1 MKGAELMAIKK
12 KILVPIDGSKNSK
25 RALLEARRYGD
36 YLDVEITLLTV
47 LKPVAPHYYSYLE
60 LSKPDNRARLVEAA
74 EALMKDSVELLGYPE
89 DKVTTKI
96 RRGDPANEILEE
108 ANEGGYQLI
117 IMGSRG
123 LGIFSR
129 SFLGSVSYKVLSHTN
144 INVLI
149 VK

>member
-1 MKGAELMAIKK
+1 MTIKR

-25 RALLEARRYGD
+25 RALLEARRYGE
-36 YLDVEITLLTV
+36 YLDDVEITILTV
-47 LKPVAPHYYSYLE
+47 LKPDIPHYYSYLE
-60 LSKPDNRARLVEAA
+60 LSKPDDREQLTAAA
-74 EALMKDSVELLGYPE
+74 EALVKESVELLGFPE
-89 DKVTTKI
+89 DQVMTKI

-108 ANEGGYQLI
+108 AEEGAYNLI